1 MPTVIASAVVAA
13 VGLTGVAATIATAAV
28 GFASSMAINALTVRP
43 SGRKAQALTASER
56 SEMIRSA
63 TAARRVVYG
72 QARVSGPIAFAYT
85 IDGPTG
91 YRNSVLHLLVPLAGH
106 EIASISDIIIN
117 DEKFVGTTGAQGWVV
132 PPAGSRHF
140 NGKFYDGTTASLNFF
155 QWRAGMGSAAQT
167 ADAFLLRDVPVWSV
181 QHRLR
186 GVAYLYARL
195 YWNSTVWGAGLPNL
209 SAIIRGRLVFDPRTG
224 QTGWSDNPALCI
236 RDYLLASFG
245 MNCAAEEIDE
255 ESFIAAA
262 NLCDELVPVTG
273 GGEQK
278 RYTCN
283 GVLALDEKP
292 IDIMERL
299 LSSCAGALV
308 YSQGRY
314 RLYPAAYRSPQLTI
328 DASYLRGAV
337 KVRPQPP
344 RKERANTV
352 QGTFID
358 PARGWIAAEFTP
370 VTNAAYRAA
379 DGGERIGRDLELG
392 FTSNASTAQRLAR
405 LQLERSRRALTIEL
419 PCTMAAID
427 VAVMEPVRV
436 TLPELGWS
444 EKVFVPIE
452 WTLSPD
458 GGIDLVLQ
466 EDDPA
471 IYAWDGGSASVAP
484 PEVVLPGLYP
494 EPPLLTLNEE
504 VSGSNVQLIALIASL
519 PGASHARYEIEYRR
533 SADANFQTAGSGE
546 QVAITVTA
554 GETYEV
560 RARSVN
566 LLGITSEWTARTR
579 QVLGSAAPPG
589 DVAALIASLL
599 DGTLYLDWAAPTGL
613 VSYYRLRWSPLLSGA
628 EWSSAIDV
636 ASRITNVRAAVPA
649 RQGSYLLKAV
659 DALGRESANAAMHIN
674 RTPDARGSN
683 VVATLTEHPG
693 FAGSKTNCAVNGSNQ
708 LLISSLSAF
717 DAQGGNFDSPSA
729 NFDTAGGGAL
739 AEGVYEFASKM
750 DLGAKF
756 VARLSANVRASVQ
769 DLVADVDGAPGEF
782 DGREGVFDGSA
793 PSAVDVVIEV
803 ATTDTDPNGVS
814 PTWSAWQVL
823 GVGDYVARGFKFR
836 ARLTTSNPMATPLLE
851 QLSVQADMPDR
862 VAAAGNLT
870 SAPGGD
876 TISFS
881 PAFYATPAIS
891 VSAANLASGDYAVIT
906 ARSRAGF
913 TVQFR
918 NSAGTGVARSYDWVA
933 RGFGRE
939 Q

>member
-43 SGRKAQALTASER
+43 AGRKAQALTATER

-72 QARVSGPIAFAYT
+72 QARISGPIAFAHSANLFNGAANTY
-85 IDGPTG
+85 
-91 YRNSVLHLLVPLAGH
+91 LHLIVPLAAH
-106 EIASISDIIIN
+106 ECAAIGTIYVN
-117 DEKFVGTTGAQGWVV
+117 DVPLDFIEGADEWWL
-132 PPAGSRHF
+132 PPPGSRYVRDPSINGINGTQGIQLRRHF
-140 NGKFYDGTTASLNFF
+140 
-155 QWRAGMGSAAQT
+155 GSETQNAERY
-167 ADAFLLRDVPVWSV
+167 LVRDVPIWTP

-186 GVAYLYARL
+186 GITYLYALL
-195 YWNSTVWGAGLPNL
+195 YWDSKIWSGLPNL
-209 SAIIRGRLVFDPRTG
+209 SAVVKGRLVVDPRTG

-262 NLCDELVPVTG
+262 NLCDELVPMAG

-314 RLYPAAYRSPQLTI
+314 RLYPAAYRAPQLTL

-370 VTNAAYRAA
+370 VTSAAYRAA

-436 TLPELGWS
+436 TVPELGWS

-504 VSGSNVQLIALIASL
+504 VSGSNVQLIAAIASL

-533 SADANFQTAGSGE
+533 SVDANFQTAGSGE
-546 QVAITVTA
+546 QVAITATA

-613 VSYYRLRWSPLLSGA
+613 ISHYRLRWSPLLSGA
-628 EWSSAIDV
+628 EWSSAVDV
-636 ASRITNVRAAVPA
+636 ASRITNVRTAVPA

-659 DALGRESANAAMHIN
+659 DALGRESANAATHIN

-717 DAQGGNFDSPSA
+717 DAQGGNFDSPSG

-870 SAPGGD
+870 SAVGGD

-906 ARSRAGF
+906 GRSRTGF